1 VYLRITFQKILQDN
15 FARWFKDLQNNVAI
29 NLDKNLTI
37 LYFAYHV
44 AAIFF
49 ISEKFGDGMKSILAE

>member
-1 VYLRITFQKILQDN
+1 LQDN
-15 FARWFKDLQNNVAI
+15 LQNNVAI

-37 LYFAYHV
+37 LYVTYHV

-49 ISEKFGDGMKSILAE
+49 ISEEFGDEMKSILAE